1 MKVILT
7 KGLPGSGKSTW
18 AKEWVA
24 KKPTERVRINKDDL
38 RAMLHTGK
46 YSKGNE
52 SQILRIEEEII
63 IDSLYHGKS
72 VVVDNTHLATTKDG
86 KNRHFERIKDLVRT
100 WARKN
105 DYDEMKSVAFEL
117 KEFNL
122 SPEEC
127 IKRDLQ
133 RPNSVGQDVIWRM
146 YWDHV
151 AVIEKQEVSPTK
163 KDAIIVDMD
172 GTLAS
177 MDGKRGPFQWDKVG
191 LDSVHAHIRN
201 IVCTFDNFYNIII
214 VTGRDGVAAEASK
227 DWLIKHDIPFDEFF
241 IRPEGDC
248 RKDFI
253 IKREIYEDNIKPYY
267 NIHLVIDDRPQVIR
281 EWRRLGLPVI
291 NANPIDRDF

>member
-1 MKVILT
+1 MKYQIIKFY
-7 KGLPGSGKSTW
+7 KGLPGSGKSTL

-24 KKPTERVRINKDDL
+24 KKPTERVRVNKDDL
-38 RAMLHTGK
+38 RVLLHVGK

-52 SQILRIEEEII
+52 NQVLDIQDSIIL
-63 IDSLYHGKS
+63 DSLNRGKS
-72 VVVDNTHLATTKDG
+72 IAFDNTHLVDKHLTRLNQLLKMNGFSDV
-86 KNRHFERIKDLVRT
+86 KVNVIDLT
-100 WARKN
+100 HI
-105 DYDEMKSVAFEL
+105 
-117 KEFNL
+117 

-127 IKRDLQ
+127 IKRDLK
-133 RPNSVGQDVIWRM
+133 RENSVGQDVIWRM

-151 AVIEKQEVSPTK
+151 AVIEKQEVSATK

-177 MDGKRGPFQWDKVG
+177 MDGNRGPFQWDKVRN
-191 LDSVHAHIRN
+191 DSVHQHVRN
-201 IVCTFDNFYNIII
+201 LVCCMAKNYSVII
-214 VTGRDGVAAEASK
+214 VTGRDGVCAEDSK
-227 DWLIKHDIPFDEFF
+227 DWLIDHDIPFDEFF
-241 IRPEGDC
+241 IRPAGDS

-253 IKREIYEDNIKPYY
+253 IKKEIYENNIKPFF